1 MHEVPETRYAKS
13 GEYHIAYQ
21 VVGSGPI
28 DLVFIPGF
36 ISNVEHGWEY
46 PPLAHFFRRLASF
59 ARLIVFDKR
68 GTGMSDPGA
77 VAAAAHARGAHGRCP
92 RRDGRRRVR
101 RARRSSASPR
111 AVR

>member
-1 MHEVPETRYAKS
+1 MHEIPETRYAKS

-46 PPLAHFFRRLASF
+46 PPMAHFYRRLASF
-59 ARLIVFDKR
+59 ARLIIFDKR
-68 GTGMSDPGA
+68 GTGMSDPVAPRQLPTLEERMDDVRA
-77 VAAAAHARGAHGRCP
+77 VMDAAGSERAAFVAC
-92 RRDGRRRVR
+92 
-101 RARRSSASPR
+101 PR

>member
-1 MHEVPETRYAKS
+1 MPEVPETRYAKS

-46 PPLAHFFRRLASF
+46 PPLAHFYPHLEAS
-59 ARLIVFDKR
+59 L
-68 GTGMSDPGA
+68 
-77 VAAAAHARGAHGRCP
+77 
-92 RRDGRRRVR
+92 
-101 RARRSSASPR
+101 RAEPA
-111 AVR
+111 